1 MSIRTNIAAAV
12 KAVEKQFGKG
22 TIMALGEGEQE
33 SIEVFPSGSYA
44 LDRALGIGGI
54 PRGRIIEVYGPESSG
69 KTTLAL
75 HIIAR
80 AQQAGVAAAFI
91 DAEHALDIFYARK
104 LGVNVEELML
114 SQPDCGEQ
122 ALDIAVTLAG
132 AKGVGLIVVDSVAA
146 LVPRAE
152 IEGDM
157 GDQHV
162 GRQARLMSQ
171 AMRKLT
177 AICARSNTTILFIN
191 QIRHKIGV
199 MFGSPET
206 TTGGHALKFYCS
218 VRVEIR
224 RTGSIKHGE
233 ALIGNKVRIK
243 VVKNKLAPPF
253 LQAET
258 EIIFGRGIDA
268 LGELIDM
275 GVTDGIIDKAGS
287 WYSYNDERIGQGKE
301 QAKVFL
307 REHEQTRQ
315 KIETALL
322 APEGAVPEQN

>member
-22 TIMALGEGEQE
+22 AIMALGEDEKE
-33 SIEVFPSGSYA
+33 RIDVFPSGSYA

-114 SQPDCGEQ
+114 AQPDCGEQ

-132 AKGVGLIVVDSVAA
+132 AEGVGLIVVDSVAA

-218 VRVEIR
+218 LRVEIR
-224 RTGSIKHGE
+224 RTGSIKQGD

-243 VVKNKLAPPF
+243 VVKNKMAPPF

-258 EIIFGRGIDA
+258 EIIFGKGIDS

-275 GVTDGIIDKAGS
+275 GVTDGIVDKAGA
-287 WYSYNDERIGQGKE
+287 WYSFNEERIGQGKE
-301 QAKVFL
+301 QAKTFL
-307 REHEQTRQ
+307 REHDDMRQ
-315 KIETALL
+315 QIEAALL
-322 APEGAVPEQN
+322 DRDDPTPDGG

>member
-1 MSIRTNIAAAV
+1 MTLKQNIAAAI
-12 KAVEKQFGKG
+12 KAVERQFGKG
-22 TIMALGEGEQE
+22 SLMALGEKEE
-33 SIEVFPSGSYA
+33 ERIEIFPSGSYA

-54 PRGRIIEVYGPESSG
+54 PRGRVIEVYGPEASG

-75 HIIAR
+75 HIISR

-91 DAEHALDIFYARK
+91 DAEHALDIYYAKK

-114 SQPDCGEQ
+114 AQPDCGEQ

-132 AKGVGLIVVDSVAA
+132 ADGVGLIVIDSVAA

-157 GDQHV
+157 GEQHV

-206 TTGGHALKFYCS
+206 TTGGNALKFYSS

-224 RTGSIKHGE
+224 RIGSIKQGE

-275 GVTDGIIDKAGS
+275 GVKDGIIDKAGA
-287 WYSYNDERIGQGKE
+287 WYSYNEERIGQGKE
-301 QAKVFL
+301 QAKTFL
-307 REHEQTRQ
+307 RENEEVRLQL
-315 KIETALL
+315 EAGL
-322 APEGAVPEQN
+322 ADRDEVPPESD